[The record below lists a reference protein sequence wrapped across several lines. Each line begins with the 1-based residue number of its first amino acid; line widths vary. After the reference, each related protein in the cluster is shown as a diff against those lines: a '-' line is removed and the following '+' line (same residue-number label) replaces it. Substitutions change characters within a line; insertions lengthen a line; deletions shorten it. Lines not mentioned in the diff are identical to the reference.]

1 MPVPISDWIA
11 KAQKAAEEGN
21 AADVEN
27 ALTMLGL
34 VYHLGSLASLDATI
48 NDNTGDTIL
57 HVAAANGR
65 LAVIKKI
72 ADQIW
77 SRCPDWP
84 KRVQRYCFATKRNKA
99 GNTALHLAVRQSD
112 IEIVQ
117 AVYRFAQN
125 DFLPGDDRYGHIPV
139 EDLTDRIDTED
150 FGPAL
155 VFLMAKNGEGRD
167 AAAEARWIGQEAN
180 ARWCEDVIERLDPER
195 KYQSEAEASY
205 LSDFVADLYTLD
217 E

>member
-1 MPVPISDWIA
+1 MPAPISDWIA
-11 KAQKAAEEGN
+11 KAQKAAEEGD

-48 NDNTGDTIL
+48 NENTGDTIL

-72 ADQIW
+72 TTHVW

-84 KRVQRYCFATKRNKA
+84 KRVQRYSFATKRNKA
-99 GNTALHLAVRQSD
+99 GNTALHLAVRQPD
-112 IEIVQ
+112 IDIVR

-125 DFLPGDDRYGHIPV
+125 DFLPGDDRYGHTPV
-139 EDLTDRIDTED
+139 EDLTDRIDDED

-155 VFLMAKNGEGRD
+155 VLLMAKNCEGRD
-167 AAAEARWIGQEAN
+167 AAAEARWMGQEAN
-180 ARWCEDVIERLDPER
+180 AKWCEDVIERLDPEH
-195 KYQSEAEASY
+195 KHQSEAEVNR
-205 LSDFVADLYTLD
+205 LGDFVAGLYSL